1 MHLRARN
8 RLCSRL
14 AYKRLHGCSK
24 WPYESTDVVGC
35 WQSWCAMVLPP
46 PLIILGLYL
55 STIADA
61 RIRRTPGV
69 RKLPYQYEGPIVDKS
84 GAELP
89 PLDTTY
95 YFDQLIDHNN
105 PSLGTFEQRY
115 WHTWQFY
122 ESGTSPRCISN
133 IHVVEPGHGRRSH
146 SSHDTWGGKMPT
158 DLRLF

>member
-1 MHLRARN
+1 MALRIYGR
-8 RLCSRL
+8 RRTL
-14 AYKRLHGCSK
+14 A
-24 WPYESTDVVGC
+24 V
-35 WQSWCAMVLPP
+35 MVRYGDATPF
-46 PLIILGLYL
+46 IILGLYL
-55 STIADA
+55 SPVADA

-115 WHTWQFY
+115 WHTWEFY
-122 ESGTSPRCISN
+122 ESGAFEYVLLSC
-133 IHVVEPGHGRRSH
+133 VEQ
-146 SSHDTWGGKMPT
+146 
-158 DLRLF
+158 